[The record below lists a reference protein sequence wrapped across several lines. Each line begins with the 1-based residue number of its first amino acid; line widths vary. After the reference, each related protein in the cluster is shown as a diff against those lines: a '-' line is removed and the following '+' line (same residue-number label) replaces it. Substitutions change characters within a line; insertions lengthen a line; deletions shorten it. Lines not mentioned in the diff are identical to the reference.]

1 MTKMMRRTVVDVNVV
16 SVVVVVA
23 DVVVVVVVWVG
34 IVPS

>member
-1 MTKMMRRTVVDVNVV
+1 MTKMMRMTVVDVNVV

-23 DVVVVVVVWVG
+23 DVVVVWVG

>member
-1 MTKMMRRTVVDVNVV
+1 MTKMTRRTVVDVNVV

-23 DVVVVVVVWVG
+23 DVVVVVVWVG